1 MKKITL
7 TVDSNYKYLQFWN
20 SMFNLTS
27 KELSILSAF
36 MDINDEVTNLC
47 SHDNK
52 VKVAKKL
59 KIDDPNKLN
68 NYVKRFKDKGA
79 IKLKNNN
86 YVLHKLL
93 GNKTSITVKVVWDT
107 SA

>member
-1 MKKITL
+1 MNITL
-7 TVDSNYKYLQFWN
+7 KINNNYKYLQFWN
-20 SMFNLTS
+20 SVFNLTT
-27 KELSILSAF
+27 KELQVLSTF
-36 MDINDEVTNLC
+36 MDINTTVNLC

-52 VKVAKKL
+52 ITVAKKL

-79 IKLKNNN
+79 IKLTKNSN

-93 GNKTSITVKVVWDT
+93 KRQRSLSVKVVWED
-107 SA
+107 